1 MKSRR
6 RVDIRSQKRL
16 FDDFFKI
23 DEYVA
28 SYELFDKNDAKKI
41 KKKDAAKKDPPF
53 VNFAKPNEKPLEG
66 MSEYVRR
73 LNFERGDAVGVL
85 LFNIDTRSV
94 VLVDQFKLPTLI
106 GRRRD
111 DAATQDGWIVEVMA
125 GMIPWGE
132 TPDEAAI
139 RETLEETG
147 YEIDDPKF
155 ICKFLSS
162 PGGTSERIF
171 LYFAKVTDS
180 RRPGADD
187 IGVGDENIRVLEL
200 SVNDLFRQL
209 DKGEIDDPKLAIAA
223 YWLKDNMSLVEDLT
237 PGVVKY
243 EVVGNPGH
251 IIGYRTGSIEFVKDV
266 HAWVNPENT
275 DMMMDRFFGNSISAR
290 VRYLGANKDEDDG
303 SVVED
308 TIQESL
314 RGAIGERAHVKIGTV
329 LVTESGMLRGT
340 HEVKLIFHVAA
351 VEGGVGE
358 GITAEK
364 NDLRKCVEKVLA
376 RIEQENDGYWRK
388 FWKDNIDTVIF
399 PMMGAGEG
407 GIRPEVAANEIIPA
421 AIDYFVSTT
430 NTTLREIYFSAYK
443 LRDKS
448 ACDEIFEKA
457 CKAGTLV
464 RVAKTMRAAAPANPA
479 SAGRPRL
486 ERFVSA
492 IRRGLARAG
501 IK

>member
-23 DEYVA
+23 DEYVV
-28 SYELFDKNDAKKI
+28 SYELFDKSDATKI
-41 KKKDAAKKDPPF
+41 KKQDTGKKDPPF
-53 VNFAKPNEKPLEG
+53 VSFAKPNEKPLEG

-85 LFNIDTRSV
+85 LFNVDTRSV

-111 DAATQDGWIVEVMA
+111 DSATQDGWVVEVMA

-132 TPDEAAI
+132 SPDETAI
-139 RETLEETG
+139 RETSEETG

-162 PGGTSERIF
+162 PGGTSERIY

-180 RRPGADD
+180 RRPGRDD
-187 IGVGDENIRVLEL
+187 IGVGDENIRVFEL

-209 DKGEIDDPKLAIAA
+209 ERGEIDDPKLAIAA
-223 YWLKDNMSLVEDLT
+223 YWLKDNMSLVEDLET
-237 PGVVKY
+237 STVKY
-243 EVVGNPGH
+243 EVAANPGH
-251 IIGYRTGSIEFVKDV
+251 FVGYRTGSIENVKDV

-303 SVVED
+303 SVIED

-329 LVTESGMLRGT
+329 LVTDSGMLRST

-364 NDLRKCVEKVLA
+364 NDLGKCVTKVLA

-399 PMMGAGEG
+399 PMVGAGEG
-407 GIRPEVAANEIIPA
+407 GLRPEEAANEIIPA
-421 AIDYFVSTT
+421 AIDYFVSAS
-430 NTTLREIYFSAYK
+430 NTTIREIYFSAYK

-448 ACDEIFEKA
+448 ACDEVFESA
-457 CKAGTLV
+457 CKKGTLV
-464 RVAKTMRAAAPANPA
+464 RVANTTATTAHANPA
-479 SAGRPRL
+479 SAGRPKL
-486 ERFVSA
+486 ERIVSG
-492 IRRGLARAG
+492 IRRTLARLG
-501 IK
+501 MK

>member
-23 DEYVA
+23 DEYVV
-28 SYELFDKNDAKKI
+28 SYELFPAKKI
-41 KKKDAAKKDPPF
+41 TKKDEGKKDPPF
-53 VNFAKPNEKPLEG
+53 VAFAKPNEKPLEG
-66 MSEYVRR
+66 MSDYVRR

-94 VLVDQFKLPTLI
+94 VLVNQFKLPTLI

-111 DAATQDGWIVEVMA
+111 DSASLDGWVLEVMA

-132 TPDEAAI
+132 TPEETAV

-147 YEIDDPKF
+147 YEIENPIF

-162 PGGTSERIF
+162 PGGTSERIY
-171 LYFAKVTDS
+171 LYFATVTDS
-180 RRPGADD
+180 NRPGADE
-187 IGVGDENIRVLEL
+187 IGVGDENIQVLEL

-209 DKGEIDDPKLAIAA
+209 EKGEIDDPKLAIAA
-223 YWLKDNMSLVEDLT
+223 YWLKDHMSLVEKLESGT
-237 PGVVKY
+237 VKY
-243 EVVGNPGH
+243 EVGKNPGH
-251 IIGYRTGSIEFVKDV
+251 FVGYRTGSIENVKDV

-275 DMMMDRFFGNSISAR
+275 DMMMDRFFGNTISAR
-290 VRYLGANKDEDDG
+290 VRYLGANKDEEDG
-303 SVVED
+303 SVIED

-329 LVTESGMLRGT
+329 LVTDSGMLRGT
-340 HEVKLIFHVAA
+340 HKVKSIFHVAA

-358 GITAEK
+358 GIAADK
-364 NDLRKCVEKVLA
+364 NDLGKCVTKVLA
-376 RIEQENDGYWRK
+376 RIDQENDGFWRK
-388 FWKDNIDTVIF
+388 FWIDNIDSVIF
-399 PMMGAGEG
+399 PLMGAGEG
-407 GIRPEVAANEIIPA
+407 GIRPEVAANELIPT
-421 AIDYFVSTT
+421 AIEYFASTP
-430 NTTLREIYFSAYK
+430 NTTIREIYFSAYK

-448 ACDEIFEKA
+448 ACDEVLETACQEK
-457 CKAGTLV
+457 KLLPT
-464 RVAKTMRAAAPANPA
+464 TISAAPANPA
-479 SAGRPRL
+479 SAGRPKL
-486 ERFVSA
+486 ERVVSG
-492 IRRGLARAG
+492 IRRALARLG